1 MVVALEVLDV
11 LDGGFIEVI
20 TGILRYVNI
29 GKTINMIAITSNKTV
44 NHFLPS
50 RRLMSVAVNGIEPTA
65 NITASAATMKFKSIL
80 SPTKNVSIR
89 LSTVPS
95 LYAIFSVLV
104 TLIAS

>member
-20 TGILRYVNI
+20 TDMLRYVNI
-29 GKTINMIAITSNKTV
+29 GKTITMIAVTINRTV

-50 RRLMSVAVNGIEPTA
+50 RRLSVMVNGIEPMA
-65 NITASAATMKFKSIL
+65 NITASAATMKFKNIL
-80 SPTKNVSIR
+80 RPTKNVSTR

-95 LYAIFSVLV
+95 LYAISNVLV
-104 TLIAS
+104 TEITS

>member
-20 TGILRYVNI
+20 TDILRYVNI

-50 RRLMSVAVNGIEPTA
+50 RRMSVAVNGIEPTA

-80 SPTKNVSIR
+80 SPTKNVSTR

-95 LYAIFSVLV
+95 LYAISSVLV